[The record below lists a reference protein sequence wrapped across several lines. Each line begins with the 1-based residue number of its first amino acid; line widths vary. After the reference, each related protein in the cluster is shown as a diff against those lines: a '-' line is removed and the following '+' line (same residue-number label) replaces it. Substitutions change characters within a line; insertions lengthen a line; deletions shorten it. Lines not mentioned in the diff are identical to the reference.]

1 MLSQCIFASY
11 IRRYLQ
17 ISPCSSPKPNVFPS
31 KFLRLIIMRLSF
43 LITSLSCFLITV
55 VYSSPLPIN
64 SSPQLEDLGINDL
77 LDSLVK
83 PASSEATTRTK
94 ATTVTQSVNN
104 WIEDVNTVNKFL
116 DVALALPVGPA
127 LKAGAAK
134 ALAFAQDEPV
144 NVKLLK
150 ATPGIDAAGLSAA
163 ATLEKVF
170 GDVLDQLG
178 NVVSQPL
185 SLPVAVNAVARIN
198 VNRLVVKAMKFEICG
213 WNCMN
218 LRGADARMCFR
229 LQRRC
234 GDLRRSR

>member
-1 MLSQCIFASY
+1 M
-11 IRRYLQ
+11 R
-17 ISPCSSPKPNVFPS
+17 
-31 KFLRLIIMRLSF
+31 LRL
-43 LITSLSCFLITV
+43 LITTLSCLLITI
-55 VYSSPLPIN
+55 VYSSPIPIN
-64 SSPQLEDLGINDL
+64 SYPQPQDLEIDDL
-77 LDSLVK
+77 LDSLPK
-83 PASSEATTRTK
+83 RASSTATTRTK

-116 DVALALPVGPA
+116 NVALALPAGPA
-127 LKAGAAK
+127 LKAGASK

-150 ATPGIDAAGLSAA
+150 ATPGINTAGLSAA

-185 SLPVAVNAVARIN
+185 SLPVAINAVARIN
-198 VNRLVVKAMKFEICG
+198 VNRLVVKAMKLEICG

-218 LRGADARMCFR
+218 LRGADARMCFQ

-234 GDLRRSR
+234 GELLRSR

>member
-1 MLSQCIFASY
+1 MCICFLYQTPLPVPGLNAKLDVFASQSLF
-11 IRRYLQ
+11 RRT
-17 ISPCSSPKPNVFPS
+17 
-31 KFLRLIIMRLSF
+31 IMRLSL
-43 LITSLSCFLITV
+43 LITTFSCFLNAI
-55 VYSSPLPIN
+55 VYSSPLPVT
-64 SSPQLEDLGINDL
+64 SFTSPALEIDDL
-77 LDSLVK
+77 LDSLIRRATAK
-83 PASSEATTRTK
+83 ASTRTK

-104 WIEDVNTVNKFL
+104 WIEDVNTVNSFL
-116 DVALALPVGPA
+116 NVALALPAGPA
-127 LKAGAAK
+127 LKAGASK

-163 ATLEKVF
+163 ATLEEVF
-170 GDVLDQLG
+170 GDVLSQLG

-185 SLPVAVNAVARIN
+185 SLPVAINAVARIN
-198 VNRLVVKAMKFEICG
+198 VNRLVVKALRFEVCG

-234 GDLRRSR
+234 GDLRRSQ

>member
-1 MLSQCIFASY
+1 M
-11 IRRYLQ
+11 R
-17 ISPCSSPKPNVFPS
+17 
-31 KFLRLIIMRLSF
+31 LRLLVATLSF
-43 LITSLSCFLITV
+43 LLITI
-55 VYSSPLPIN
+55 VYSSPIPIN
-64 SSPQLEDLGINDL
+64 SYPQPQDQEIDDL
-77 LDSLVK
+77 LDSLPK
-83 PASSEATTRTK
+83 RASSAATTRTK

-104 WIEDVNTVNKFL
+104 WIEDLNTVNKFL
-116 DVALALPVGPA
+116 NVALALPAGPA
-127 LKAGAAK
+127 LKAGASK

-150 ATPGIDAAGLSAA
+150 ATPGINTAGLSAA

-185 SLPVAVNAVARIN
+185 SLPVAINAVARIN
-198 VNRLVVKAMKFEICG
+198 VNRLVVRAMKLEICG

-218 LRGADARMCFR
+218 LRGADARMCFQ

-234 GDLRRSR
+234 GELLRSR

>member
-1 MLSQCIFASY
+1 M
-11 IRRYLQ
+11 R
-17 ISPCSSPKPNVFPS
+17 
-31 KFLRLIIMRLSF
+31 LRL
-43 LITSLSCFLITV
+43 LITTLSCLLITI
-55 VYSSPLPIN
+55 VYSSPIPIN
-64 SSPQLEDLGINDL
+64 SYPQPQDLEIDDL
-77 LDSLVK
+77 LDSLPK
-83 PASSEATTRTK
+83 RASSAATTRTK

-116 DVALALPVGPA
+116 NVALALPAGPA
-127 LKAGAAK
+127 LKAGASK

-150 ATPGIDAAGLSAA
+150 ATPGINTAGLSVA

-185 SLPVAVNAVARIN
+185 SLPVAINAVARIN
-198 VNRLVVKAMKFEICG
+198 VNRLVVKAMKLEICG

-218 LRGADARMCFR
+218 LRGADARMCFQ

-234 GDLRRSR
+234 GELLRSR

>member
-1 MLSQCIFASY
+1 M
-11 IRRYLQ
+11 R
-17 ISPCSSPKPNVFPS
+17 
-31 KFLRLIIMRLSF
+31 LRL
-43 LITSLSCFLITV
+43 LITTLSCLLITI

-64 SSPQLEDLGINDL
+64 SSPQPQDLGIDDL
-77 LDSLVK
+77 LDSLPK
-83 PASSEATTRTK
+83 RASSSSATTRTK

-116 DVALALPVGPA
+116 NVALALPAGPA
-127 LKAGAAK
+127 LKAGASK

-150 ATPGIDAAGLSAA
+150 ATPGIDTAGLSAA

-185 SLPVAVNAVARIN
+185 SLPVAINAVARIN
-198 VNRLVVKAMKFEICG
+198 VNRLVVKAMKLEICG

-218 LRGADARMCFR
+218 LRGADARMCFQ

-234 GDLRRSR
+234 GDLLRSR

>member
-1 MLSQCIFASY
+1 
-11 IRRYLQ
+11 
-17 ISPCSSPKPNVFPS
+17 
-31 KFLRLIIMRLSF
+31 MRLCLLITTLSSF
-43 LITSLSCFLITV
+43 LIILVSA
-55 VYSSPLPIN
+55 SPLPVDDTQ
-64 SSPQLEDLGINDL
+64 PQRFGPHVP
-77 LDSLVK
+77 LDK
-83 PASSEATTRTK
+83 PLHELIRRATTKASTRTK

-104 WIEDVNTVNKFL
+104 WIQDIDTVNSFL
-116 DVALALPVGPA
+116 NVALALPIGAP
-127 LKAGAAK
+127 LKNGAAK

-144 NVKLLK
+144 NVELLK

-178 NVVSQPL
+178 NVVDQPL

-198 VNRLVVKAMKFEICG
+198 VNRLVVRALRLEICG

-218 LRGADARMCFR
+218 LRGADARMCYL

-234 GDLRRSR
+234 GDLRQSR

>member
-1 MLSQCIFASY
+1 
-11 IRRYLQ
+11 
-17 ISPCSSPKPNVFPS
+17 
-31 KFLRLIIMRLSF
+31 MRLCL
-43 LITSLSCFLITV
+43 LITTLSCFFFAI
-55 VYSSPLPIN
+55 VYSSPLPVT
-64 SSPQLEDLGINDL
+64 SSTSRDLGIDDL
-77 LDSLVK
+77 LDSLIK
-83 PASSEATTRTK
+83 RATSKATTRTK

-104 WIEDVNTVNKFL
+104 WIEDVNTVNSFL
-116 DVALALPVGPA
+116 NVALALPVGPA
-127 LKAGAAK
+127 LKAGASK

-163 ATLEKVF
+163 ATLEQVF

-185 SLPVAVNAVARIN
+185 SLPVAINAVARIN
-198 VNRLVVKAMKFEICG
+198 VNRLVVKALRFEICR

>member
-1 MLSQCIFASY
+1 M
-11 IRRYLQ
+11 
-17 ISPCSSPKPNVFPS
+17 
-31 KFLRLIIMRLSF
+31 RLHLLVATLSF
-43 LITSLSCFLITV
+43 LLITI
-55 VYSSPLPIN
+55 VYSSPIPIN
-64 SSPQLEDLGINDL
+64 SYPQPQDQEIDDL
-77 LDSLVK
+77 LDSLPK
-83 PASSEATTRTK
+83 RASSAATTRTK

-104 WIEDVNTVNKFL
+104 WIEDLNTVNKFL
-116 DVALALPVGPA
+116 NVALALPAGPA
-127 LKAGAAK
+127 LKAGASK

-150 ATPGIDAAGLSAA
+150 ATPGINTAGLSAA

-185 SLPVAVNAVARIN
+185 SLPVAINAVARIN
-198 VNRLVVKAMKFEICG
+198 VNRLVVKAMKLEICR

-218 LRGADARMCFR
+218 LRGADVRMCFQ

-234 GDLRRSR
+234 GGLLRSR

>member
-1 MLSQCIFASY
+1 M
-11 IRRYLQ
+11 R
-17 ISPCSSPKPNVFPS
+17 
-31 KFLRLIIMRLSF
+31 LRL
-43 LITSLSCFLITV
+43 LITTLSCLLIAI

-64 SSPQLEDLGINDL
+64 SLQPQGLEIDDP
-77 LDSLVK
+77 LDSLPK
-83 PASSEATTRTK
+83 RASSKATTRTK

-116 DVALALPVGPA
+116 NVALALPAGPA
-127 LKAGAAK
+127 LKAGASK

-150 ATPGIDAAGLSAA
+150 ATPGIDTAGLSAA

-185 SLPVAVNAVARIN
+185 SLPVAINAVARIN
-198 VNRLVVKAMKFEICG
+198 VNRLVVKAMKLEICG

-218 LRGADARMCFR
+218 LRGADAKMCFQ

-234 GDLRRSR
+234 GDLLRSR

>member
-1 MLSQCIFASY
+1 M
-11 IRRYLQ
+11 R
-17 ISPCSSPKPNVFPS
+17 
-31 KFLRLIIMRLSF
+31 LRLLVATLSF
-43 LITSLSCFLITV
+43 LLITI
-55 VYSSPLPIN
+55 VYSSPIPIN
-64 SSPQLEDLGINDL
+64 SYPQPQDQEIDDL
-77 LDSLVK
+77 LDSLPK
-83 PASSEATTRTK
+83 RASSAATTRTK

-104 WIEDVNTVNKFL
+104 WIEDLNTVNKFL
-116 DVALALPVGPA
+116 NVALALPAGPA
-127 LKAGAAK
+127 LKAGASK

-150 ATPGIDAAGLSAA
+150 ATPGINTAGLSAA

-185 SLPVAVNAVARIN
+185 SLPVAINVVARIN
-198 VNRLVVKAMKFEICG
+198 VNRLVVKAMKLEICG

-218 LRGADARMCFR
+218 LRGADARMCFQ

-234 GDLRRSR
+234 GGLLRSR